1 MKCIKYP
8 LNLTVLLVKRPLCFP
23 ADVQDQPADRG
34 VRRRE
39 PQQLRGAHRHHHQ
52 RPQPAAALGAAGV
65 LGHGAGEH
73 RTGRQDSRE
82 YQDVTVLCDS
92 ESYIC
97 VIHAQQLV
105 WLKRMNKVKLLCC
118 CWRCWIRRE

>member
-1 MKCIKYP
+1 MKCTKDP
-8 LNLTVLLVKRPLCFP
+8 LSLNILLVKRPLCFP

-34 VRRRE
+34 VGRRE
-39 PQQLRGAHRHHHQ
+39 PQQLGGAHRHHHQ

-82 YQDVTVLCDS
+82 YQPGRDCS
-92 ESYIC
+92 SG
-97 VIHAQQLV
+97 
-105 WLKRMNKVKLLCC
+105 NK
-118 CWRCWIRRE
+118 